1 MVSPPLPDGL
11 VLEADEE
18 LQHTEVSVPALTS
31 LSNTPTQSHANPN
44 YPNPNQHPWGAQAGV
59 CMCFNGV
66 ANLETPGTLA
76 VTTRNVRWLH
86 PTGDA
91 SKHLRLAFRQ
101 ISMHAVSRDTS
112 SFPRECIYMQV
123 EGVEGV
129 ALPEREGDE
138 DEEEEEEEVTEVHI
152 VPAAPSTRT
161 TLSPSHT

>member
-1 MVSPPLPDGL
+1 MCV
-11 VLEADEE
+11 
-18 LQHTEVSVPALTS
+18 
-31 LSNTPTQSHANPN
+31 
-44 YPNPNQHPWGAQAGV
+44 
-59 CMCFNGV
+59 CFNGV

-91 SKHLRLAFRQ
+91 TKHLRLAFRQ

-129 ALPEREGDE
+129 ALPEREGDN
-138 DEEEEEEEVTEVHI
+138 EEEEEEQVTEVHI
-152 VPAAPSTRT
+152 VPAVPSTRT
-161 TLSPSHT
+161 TIALPRTPSFDLHCKPSAK